1 MEYLLTFQEF
11 VNKLN
16 QMENDKKADQ
26 ERNRFQELAGLK
38 ESNIFK
44 SKYAIQITIHRPSSL
59 LLEHEQYKQ
68 FKKTTNRYTKHPEDT
83 SIPVKAHYHVYPSN
97 SKKELY
103 AVNIEDGKAHHKDN
117 RGHQV
122 PKKEADELRTLGV
135 KIPCNNILESRQF
148 TINENDNENFWTT
161 FIIIHED

>member
-1 MEYLLTFQEF
+1 MLTFQQF
-11 VNKLN
+11 IYKLN
-16 QMENDKKADQ
+16 QQENERIAAQ
-26 ERNRFQELAGLK
+26 ELNRFQKLAGLK
-38 ESNIFK
+38 ESNTSK
-44 SKYAIQITIHRPSSL
+44 SKYAIQITIYKTSGL

-117 RGHQV
+117 RGHQI
-122 PKKEADELRTLGV
+122 PQKEADELRSLGV
-135 KIPCNNILESRQF
+135 KIPKDNILESRQF
-148 TINENDNENFWTT
+148 TINESIDENFLTT
-161 FIIIHED
+161 FIVIPEAE